1 MFKHAQIYRLPRPWP
16 VEPDELL
23 EALKPQAFTPCSSM
37 ELQRHGWAPI
47 GDQGIVYKVGRQL
60 FLQLRTEKKLL
71 PASVIK
77 EAAAARCLELEEQQG
92 FAPGRKQRLEVRERV
107 ADELLPRAFSVHS
120 RTGVWIDP
128 VHGWMVVDAASPA
141 RADEVVKLLLKAVD
155 KMPLE
160 SLRVQCAPAAMMTQW
175 LHRDEAPQGFTIDMD
190 ATLRAT
196 GESRAVVQYKRHT
209 LEAQDLGRHIA
220 AGKQCVRLALTW
232 EDKISFVLSEDLAL
246 SGIKMLDVMESGAW
260 ANAEERLDGELT
272 LMAGELNGLFMAL
285 PDALGGEATA

>member
-1 MFKHAQIYRLPRPWP
+1 MYRLPRPWP
-16 VEPDELL
+16 VDPDELQ
-23 EALKPQAFTPCSSM
+23 EALKPQAFTPCTSM
-37 ELQRHGWAPI
+37 ELQRSGWAPI
-47 GDQGIVYKVGRQL
+47 GDQGIVYRVNRQL

-128 VHGWMVVDAASPA
+128 INGWMVVDAASPA
-141 RADEVVKLLLKAVD
+141 RADDVVKLLLKAVD

-160 SLRVQCAPAAMMTQW
+160 SLRVQRSPAAMMTHW
-175 LHRDEAPQGFTIDMD
+175 LEQDEAPQGFTIDMD

-196 GESRAVVQYKRHT
+196 GESKAVVQYKRHT
-209 LEAQDLGRHIA
+209 LEQDDLGRHIA

-232 EDKISFVLSEDLAL
+232 EGKISFVLSEDLAL
-246 SGIKMLDVMESGAW
+246 SGIKLLDVMAEHA
-260 ANAEERLDGELT
+260 ANEAEGFDGELT

-285 PDALGGEATA
+285 TDALGGEATA